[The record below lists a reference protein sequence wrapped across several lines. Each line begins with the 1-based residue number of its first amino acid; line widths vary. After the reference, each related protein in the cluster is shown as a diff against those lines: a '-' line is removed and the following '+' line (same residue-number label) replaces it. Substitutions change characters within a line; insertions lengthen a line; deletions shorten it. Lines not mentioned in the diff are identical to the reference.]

1 MSNIYPLW
9 MEKLVFLA
17 LIGTS
22 IYAGIKL
29 PDYIEGVGL
38 WVSWICGM
46 PILILI
52 LTEVIGRIIQTIY
65 TSD

>member
-9 MEKLVFLA
+9 IEKFVFLV
-17 LIGTS
+17 LVGVS
-22 IYAGIKL
+22 IYAGMKL
-29 PDYIEGVGL
+29 PDYIEGVAL

-46 PILILI
+46 PILILVS
-52 LTEVIGRIIQTIY
+52 TEVIGRIIQTIH

>member
-22 IYAGIKL
+22 IYAGMKL